1 MNHFLKVIELY
12 AIKPS
17 FTINGHAQYTNLL
30 DHLLS
35 LITIIIILVFGCYF
49 FSDLFTKNNP
59 HITSSENNDIFPPK
73 IYLNNEDFIIATGL
87 LETIYKFKY
96 VNKAYQNTGIYL
108 ELIRFLKLYNDVD
121 LVKKFFFNE
130 NNYRLIEHDYSF
142 FRNSEITVTHY
153 KSAFKYIPFY
163 NNNNNKTTFSNLIVQ
178 ESV

>member
-12 AIKPS
+12 GIKPS

-87 LETIYKFKY
+87 QDEKYINYINENIYT
-96 VNKAYQNTGIYL
+96 VNLTLWKSFDRIKQYDKSTFQSQQIEMTQCDKVYMPILTNYFSRL
-108 ELIRFLKLYNDVD
+108 PKSKLYCIKNT
-121 LVKKFFFNE
+121 
-130 NNYRLIEHDYSF
+130 
-142 FRNSEITVTHY
+142 SE
-153 KSAFKYIPFY
+153 
-163 NNNNNKTTFSNLIVQ
+163 L
-178 ESV
+178 

>member
-12 AIKPS
+12 GIKPS

-49 FSDLFTKNNP
+49 FSELFTKNNP

-87 LETIYKFKY
+87 QDEKY
-96 VNKAYQNTGIYL
+96 INYI
-108 ELIRFLKLYNDVD
+108 
-121 LVKKFFFNE
+121 NE
-130 NNYRLIEHDYSF
+130 NIYTVNLTLWIE
-142 FRNSEITVTHY
+142 
-153 KSAFKYIPFY
+153 
-163 NNNNNKTTFSNLIVQ
+163 
-178 ESV
+178 